1 MGTIYVDG
9 RYVSASR
16 QNLINISKKNE
27 AQDDRL
33 DVLEE
38 LVIGGSGDIVI
49 ENPELLVANVQAN
62 TNSIKELQLQ
72 LTTIEDELV
81 VLQGT
86 ETVIGSV
93 DYKINE
99 AFKWKDL

>member
-1 MGTIYVDG
+1 MGTIYIDG

-16 QNLINISKKNE
+16 QNLVNISKKNE

-81 VLQGT
+81 VLQGAD
-86 ETVIGSV
+86 TVIGSV